1 MSRLRSSRDSDSQVK
16 SGCSHLIRD
25 GLTLYLGFLVGV
37 RGCAPPDKN
46 RKSRSSKLPK
56 KQSSILAPPIY
67 FCYLFSFK
75 SFTVPL
81 GGPFFEGGG
90 GGGGVR
96 AGLGQHDMTATS
108 EI

>member
-1 MSRLRSSRDSDSQVK
+1 MSRLRSSRDSDAQAK

-25 GLTLYLGFLVGV
+25 GLTLYSSFLVGV
-37 RGCAPPDKN
+37 RGRAPPDKN
-46 RKSRSSKLPK
+46 RKSRFSKLLE

-81 GGPFFEGGG
+81 GGPFFLRGGG
-90 GGGGVR
+90 CVR

-108 EI
+108 EV

>member
-1 MSRLRSSRDSDSQVK
+1 MFRVRSSRDSDSQVK

-37 RGCAPPDKN
+37 RGRAPADKN

-81 GGPFFEGGG
+81 GGLFFEG

-108 EI
+108 EV